1 MTLIDANL
9 LLYAYDTTSAR
20 HKSARAWLEDAF
32 SRPEPVHLSWQA
44 IVAFL
49 RISTN
54 PRALENPLSI
64 SEAVAIVSEW
74 LERPM
79 VAILTPGVRHWEILR
94 GLLTEGQVYGPLVS
108 DAHLAA
114 LAVEHGAE
122 LKTTDRD
129 FSRFPGLKWKNP
141 LAQQGP

>member
-9 LLYAYDTTSAR
+9 LLYAYDTTSGP
-20 HKSARAWLEDAF
+20 HKSARAWLEDAL
-32 SRPEPVHLSWQA
+32 SRPEPVQLSWHT
-44 IVAFL
+44 ILAFL

-54 PRALENPLSI
+54 PRALQNPLSI

-79 VAILTPGVRHWEILR
+79 VAILAPGERHWGILKD
-94 GLLTEGQVYGPLVS
+94 LLTEGQVYGPLVS

-129 FSRFPGLKWKNP
+129 FSRFPALKWRNP
-141 LAQQGP
+141 LARR